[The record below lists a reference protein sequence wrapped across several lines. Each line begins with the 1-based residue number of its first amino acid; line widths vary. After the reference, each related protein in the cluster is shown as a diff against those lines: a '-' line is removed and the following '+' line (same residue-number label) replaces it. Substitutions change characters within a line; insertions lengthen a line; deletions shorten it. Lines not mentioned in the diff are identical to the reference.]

1 MVACDNE
8 LEGKGGV
15 RDDVFED
22 GFGIAVL
29 GTPTSDDHDFTG
41 G

>member
-1 MVACDNE
+1 MVAGDYE
-8 LEGKGGV
+8 LERKV
-15 RDDVFED
+15 RMGDDVFED
-22 GFGIAVL
+22 GFSITIF